1 MPASLFISYSHRD
14 SSLVRPIVGVLRGTA
29 ELVFHDASTIRP
41 GSNWEQSIRNA
52 IMGADIV
59 VLFWC
64 DHSSRSSEVRK
75 EYEFA
80 LSSFKNVMPLLLDS
94 TPLPENLSQFQWV
107 DFRQLAAPNHRPPSR
122 AHRLLNTLFWATL
135 TSLVAF
141 LVWSSLAY
149 QPGDDASPGGIPRMP
164 DSSSPPIRPD
174 RGPPPLPEIAPR
186 SSPDADRDGSPPPF
200 RFPRLFIEPLI
211 VAASIVAFAIAV
223 VAYNRYRRSRK
234 LKKPAAEMA
243 TVLARELS
251 KRGVIRNFKPG

>member
-14 SSLVRPIVGVLRGTA
+14 SSLVHPIVGVLRGTA

-41 GSNWEQSIRNA
+41 GSNWEQTIRNA
-52 IMGADIV
+52 ILGADIV

-107 DFRQLAAPNHRPPSR
+107 DFRQLAASNHRPRSR
-122 AHRLLNTLFWATL
+122 ARRLLKRLFWVL
-135 TSLVAF
+135 LFSLFTF
-141 LVWSSLAY
+141 LVWSSLLRPRSEHIHA
-149 QPGDDASPGGIPRMP
+149 IPAP
-164 DSSSPPIRPD
+164 LPKSGHFDPD
-174 RGPPPLPEIAPR
+174 RDPGPPA
-186 SSPDADRDGSPPPF
+186 F
-200 RFPRLFIEPLI
+200 RFPHVSIEPLI
-211 VAASIVAFAIAV
+211 LAAAIAAFAATATV
-223 VAYNRYRRSRK
+223 FNRYRRSRN